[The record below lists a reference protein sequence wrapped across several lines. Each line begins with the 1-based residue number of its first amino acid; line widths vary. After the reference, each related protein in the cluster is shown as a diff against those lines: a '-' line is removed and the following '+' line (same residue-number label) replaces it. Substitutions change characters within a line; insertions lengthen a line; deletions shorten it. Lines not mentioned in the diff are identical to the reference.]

1 MPLRTLKKWWNAR
14 TPAPVACTADC
25 PLAACGVG
33 SCATVLGVSCPA
45 LDANRL
51 RTLGV
56 YEGAVVSIVDR
67 RSGILLDVCGT
78 RLALNDAIA
87 ASILV
92 RPVAA

>member
-1 MPLRTLKKWWNAR
+1 MTA
-14 TPAPVACTADC
+14 PAPVACTADC
-25 PLAACGVG
+25 LLAACGVG

-92 RPVAA
+92 RPCAA